1 MLDYIM
7 ENVKIRLTESQLIS
21 LIKRVI
27 NEGYDPDKLYSREH
41 VVSMLKR
48 GPRELKR
55 YIKDLPR
62 IDCTNSNGE
71 KHVCTKVPEVIEVF
85 IKGRY

>member
-1 MLDYIM
+1 M
-7 ENVKIRLTESQLIS
+7 EKRKLRLTETQLIS

-41 VVSMLKR
+41 VVSMLRK
-48 GPRELKR
+48 GPRELKK
-55 YIKDLPR
+55 YIKDLPY
-62 IDCTNSNGE
+62 IDCTKSNGE
-71 KHVCTKVPEVIEVF
+71 KHVCTKIPEVIEVF

>member
-1 MLDYIM
+1 M
-7 ENVKIRLTESQLIS
+7 EKRKIRLTETQLIS

-27 NEGYDPDKLYSREH
+27 NEGYDSDRLYSREH
-41 VVSMLKR
+41 VVSMLRK
-48 GPRELKR
+48 GPRELKK
-55 YIKDLPR
+55 YIKDLPY

-71 KHVCTKVPEVIEVF
+71 KHVCTKIPEVIEVF

>member
-1 MLDYIM
+1 M
-7 ENVKIRLTESQLIS
+7 NKIKLTETQLVS

-27 NEGYDPDKLYSREH
+27 KESYDPDKLYSRDY
-41 VVSMLKR
+41 VVHMLKK
-48 GPRELKR
+48 GPRELKK